1 MQGMEEYSKVLR
13 AWRKAHNYTIEAA
26 ANLMGVST
34 RTICFWEAGQ
44 RRPDPWRLYRMYLLG
59 RPDVARCA
67 RDMLRAMGEE
77 YAVP

>member
-1 MQGMEEYSKVLR
+1 MGAYGRVLKQ
-13 AWRKAHNYTIEAA
+13 WRNAHEYTIKDAA
-26 ANLMGVST
+26 ELFGVSE
-34 RTICFWEAGQ
+34 RTITYWEAGQ
-44 RRPDPWRLYRMYLLG
+44 RRPGPWRLYRMYLLG